1 MIDPTGAPRS
11 AVLVDGDRM
20 VGGSADDI
28 EAFKGIPFAVPLSKN
43 LHWRARY
50 QGLWSGMKRF
60 NQSWVHVVPGLFVF
74 LWSTGFIGARFG
86 LPYAEPF
93 TFLFVRFLFTLAVL
107 FPVALITRARWP
119 RQWPDIGHIAVSGL
133 LVHAAYLGGVFAAI
147 RLGMPAG
154 LTALI
159 VGVQPLLTAV
169 VARAYLGDSVSRL
182 QWAGLLLGF
191 AGGILVLGEKM
202 LAAGTGSFSSFG
214 LGGLLF
220 ALAALL
226 GISFGTLYQKQFCA
240 DMDLRTG
247 AIIQYLA
254 STVAMGLIAVT
265 TETMEIQWTAEFIFA
280 LVWLVV
286 MLSLGAISLLT
297 LLIRRGAASEVASLF
312 YLVPPATAAEAF
324 LLFGERLGLMAL
336 VGMVPA
342 ALGVAMAVG
351 RLDEAVFRRLMRRS
365 VVPRP

>member
-1 MIDPTGAPRS
+1 
-11 AVLVDGDRM
+11 
-20 VGGSADDI
+20 
-28 EAFKGIPFAVPLSKN
+28 
-43 LHWRARY
+43 
-50 QGLWSGMKRF
+50 MKRF

-191 AGGILVLGEKM
+191 AGGTLVLGEKM

-220 ALAALL
+220 AFAALL

-247 AIIQYLA
+247 AII
-254 STVAMGLIAVT
+254 
-265 TETMEIQWTAEFIFA
+265 
-280 LVWLVV
+280 
-286 MLSLGAISLLT
+286 
-297 LLIRRGAASEVASLF
+297 
-312 YLVPPATAAEAF
+312 
-324 LLFGERLGLMAL
+324 
-336 VGMVPA
+336 
-342 ALGVAMAVG
+342 
-351 RLDEAVFRRLMRRS
+351 
-365 VVPRP
+365 

>member
-1 MIDPTGAPRS
+1 
-11 AVLVDGDRM
+11 
-20 VGGSADDI
+20 
-28 EAFKGIPFAVPLSKN
+28 
-43 LHWRARY
+43 
-50 QGLWSGMKRF
+50 MKRF

-254 STVAMGLIAVT
+254 STAAMGLIAVT
-265 TETMEIQWTAEFIFA
+265 TETMEIQWTADFIFA

-336 VGMVPA
+336 VGMVLA

-351 RLDEAVFRRLMRRS
+351 RLDGAVFRHLMRRS